1 MPIYGQFMF
10 MFMFMFINK
19 KCYQERE
26 QVHGSVLI
34 GIK

>member
-1 MPIYGQFMF
+1 MPIYGQ
-10 MFMFMFINK
+10 FMFMFINK

-26 QVHGSVLI
+26 QAHGSVLI